1 MENTHVK
8 IYKGKGLKLHKKEKK
23 NMKVFVFDLDET
35 IGHFSEIY
43 ILFQFIE
50 ILEKQKNCTF
60 FQNEKECLFYLLDLF
75 PQVFRYGIDV
85 IFTYLRKKQLNS
97 LTSVYIYTN
106 NTCVPITWTTY
117 LSEYIEE
124 KWNIAGLFTN
134 IVRAFKINGKILE
147 NKRTTGEKT
156 YYEFLH
162 CVQLPKKTE
171 LCFIDNTEYTEMKHR
186 YVYYLQP
193 KPFYIDLSRFTIINI
208 FFDNFQKKCDNT
220 IDLRDEINNY
230 YKEKNYTITDVSK
243 SNENK
248 TIDINISKKILQC
261 IQKFYKYKLVKIHT
275 RKKRSSVKN
284 QTLKKRS

>member
-1 MENTHVK
+1 MENTHIK

-50 ILEKQKNCTF
+50 MLKKKHNCTF
-60 FQNEKECLFYLLDLF
+60 FQSEKECLFYLLDLF
-75 PQVFRYGIDV
+75 PEVFRYGINI
-85 IFTYLRKKQLNS
+85 IFTYLHKKKQKFSTN
-97 LTSVYIYTN
+97 VYIYTN
-106 NTCVPITWTTY
+106 NTCIPITWTTY
-117 LSEYIEE
+117 ISQYIEE
-124 KWNIAGLFTN
+124 KWNIHGLFTN

-147 NKRTTGEKT
+147 NRRTTGEKT
-156 YYEFLH
+156 YYELLH
-162 CVQLPKKTE
+162 CVQLPENTE
-171 LCFIDNTEYTEMKHR
+171 LCFIDNTEYIEMKHR

-193 KPFYIDLSRFTIINI
+193 KPFYIDLSRFTIINH
-208 FFDNFQKKCDNT
+208 FFDNFKKKCHDT
-220 IDLRDEINNY
+220 LDLRDEINNY
-230 YKEKNYTITDVSK
+230 YNEQNYTITDISK

-248 TIDINISKKILQC
+248 TVDINISKKMLHC